1 MKKFFKKYKEVLILS
16 FVFSFMLFIYEQIT
30 SYSANISDYW
40 FDIYKFFPVL
50 LLEFLIFFIILFT
63 ILFIIKKF
71 INKLY
76 KPIYMLVFALF
87 IALYA
92 EGTYL
97 SSFLPGIDG
106 SEIYWSSYTVP
117 LIISCFFWIL
127 IFTVIILLY
136 KKLDYKKFE
145 KYTINASL
153 FVIVLICIS
162 SLTTLFTTDTLMKK
176 NPVWCTEKN
185 INNIS
190 KNNNFL
196 IITLDTMDATVFE
209 KAIDK
214 LNVKDEFK
222 DFTFFKDALSV
233 YPYTKLSVPQILTG
247 EEFKNQ
253 SSFKDFVI
261 NAYDNSKLFKELENR
276 DYTINIYDLQ
286 FPYEGDKYNRFVNTI
301 NGDKINIKCLIKEQV
316 RLFGY
321 KYLPF
326 PFKRYV
332 NIENLDFLRSRG
344 LDDGTKLFDYTNLY
358 SYNRLKNNKPNIVDY
373 NNFMYVHLEGAH
385 DPLNLDYDMK
395 YYNDTNI
402 GYERKLESG
411 VRVMEEYLR
420 FIKDS
425 GYYDS
430 SVIIFMAD
438 HGYSGTRCNP
448 MLLVKGAY
456 EHHDFKVSDTKVS
469 YNELIDA
476 YIKLLDKKSSDE
488 IFTNKEERYF
498 LNYNW
503 IDLCHIVEMKTVSNA
518 WDTPSLKDTGITY
531 YCK

>member
-1 MKKFFKKYKEVLILS
+1 
-16 FVFSFMLFIYEQIT
+16 
-30 SYSANISDYW
+30 
-40 FDIYKFFPVL
+40 
-50 LLEFLIFFIILFT
+50 
-63 ILFIIKKF
+63 
-71 INKLY
+71 
-76 KPIYMLVFALF
+76 
-87 IALYA
+87 
-92 EGTYL
+92 
-97 SSFLPGIDG
+97 
-106 SEIYWSSYTVP
+106 
-117 LIISCFFWIL
+117 
-127 IFTVIILLY
+127 
-136 KKLDYKKFE
+136 
-145 KYTINASL
+145 
-153 FVIVLICIS
+153 
-162 SLTTLFTTDTLMKK
+162 MKK

-261 NAYDNSKLFKELENR
+261 NSYDNSKLFKELENR

-286 FPYEGDKYNRFVNTI
+286 FPYEGDKYNRFVNTV
-301 NGDKINIKCLIKEQV
+301 NGDKINIKGLIKEQV

-488 IFTNKEERYF
+488 IFTNKKERYF

-518 WDTPSLKDTGITY
+518 WDTPSLKDTGTTY